1 MVTDYQLVRAVASL
15 AYRRRLLEGVG
26 ELEDK
31 VREYLTEHDIS
42 RFRLGGYDV
51 SAENGQ
57 IRLEEAPIM
66 DVNQLR
72 LPLYVVHDDEN
83 DGTEKLRPR

>member
-15 AYRRRLLEGVG
+15 AYRRRLLGGVG
-26 ELEDK
+26 ELEQT
-31 VREYLTEHDIS
+31 VREYLTEHEIGRIRS
-42 RFRLGGYDV
+42 GGYDV

-57 IRLEEAPIM
+57 IRLEEAAMI

-72 LPLYVVHDDEN
+72 LPLHTNTHDDQAQ
-83 DGTEKLRPR
+83 

>member
-15 AYRRRLLEGVG
+15 AYSRRLLDGVG
-26 ELEDK
+26 ELEDT

-66 DVNQLR
+66 DMNQLR
-72 LPLYVVHDDEN
+72 LPLSADLDIESEQSN
-83 DGTEKLRPR
+83 SE